1 VPVEKP
7 LCLYQTPTVNELTR
21 PDPAGFCLHP
31 DRQILPGFWNITYFS
46 QMRYLSPA
54 SLFGEP
60 IQHPIDKKAIQLR
73 RKKLFAEMELYRTST
88 IVPL

>member
-1 VPVEKP
+1 
-7 LCLYQTPTVNELTR
+7 
-21 PDPAGFCLHP
+21 
-31 DRQILPGFWNITYFS
+31 
-46 QMRYLSPA
+46 MRYLSPA